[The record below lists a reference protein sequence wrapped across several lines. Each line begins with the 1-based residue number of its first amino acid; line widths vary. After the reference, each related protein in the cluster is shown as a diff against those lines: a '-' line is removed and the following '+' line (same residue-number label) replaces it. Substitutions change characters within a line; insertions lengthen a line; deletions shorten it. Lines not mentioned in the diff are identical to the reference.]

1 MLKPC
6 TYNELLY
13 GWSYSINLAFCQFSR
28 GFYVKLQP
36 LIEKRYM
43 FAYLEGDLTYKSP
56 SLLYIAVQGVGYEVN
71 ITLQTFSK
79 IQHLEKCRLYTHL
92 QVREDAWVLY
102 GFADEQERETFRQ
115 LLGISGVGAATARLI
130 LSSLRPDELSR
141 IIATEDVNS
150 LQKVKGIGAKTAQ
163 RIILELKGKLNVL
176 PQDVII
182 AGSSHNTITN
192 DALFALVNLGIAKAA
207 AQAAIN
213 KVEDA
218 DSLSV
223 EDIIKKALRLL

>member
-1 MLKPC
+1 
-6 TYNELLY
+6 
-13 GWSYSINLAFCQFSR
+13 
-28 GFYVKLQP
+28 
-36 LIEKRYM
+36 M

-56 SLLYIAVQGVGYEVN
+56 SLLHMAVHGVGYEVN

-79 IQHLEKCRLYTHL
+79 IQHLDRCRLYTHL

-115 LLGISGVGAATARLI
+115 LLSISGVGAATARLI
-130 LSSLRPDELSR
+130 LSSLKPEELSR

-163 RIILELKGKLNVL
+163 RIILELKGKLNAL
-176 PQDVII
+176 PQDMTI
-182 AGSSHNTITN
+182 AGPGHNTISN

-207 AQAAIN
+207 AQAAIS
-213 KVEDA
+213 KVEAA

-223 EDIIKKALRLL
+223 EDVIKKALRLL